1 MEACRQA
8 AQNNQSYFDSH
19 SKGSRLMPRFSC
31 CVAVALLLFVSFS
44 TQVSAAEPWP
54 LEKLSSPPAMKW
66 LDDSSPI
73 RSLTYENEK
82 FKGQTTDVFAF
93 YATPGTISGDASK
106 DKNLP
111 AVVLIHG
118 GGGTAFSQWVWLW
131 AKRGYAAIAMDLSG
145 RRPPAPKFDP
155 ETGELVS
162 GFSRPGDRT
171 RLERGGPEHGR
182 TEKFTNAGGDPTDD
196 WQNHSVPAVIRAHS
210 LIRSFKEVDP
220 ERTAVTGISWGG
232 YMTCLAASVDHRFKA
247 AVPVYGCGFLY
258 EGESVQRSAIDQL
271 SEEQRQF
278 WIETYD
284 PSAWLPKCLVP
295 ILFVNGT
302 NDIHY
307 TLPSYSR
314 SFGLVKGPKQIRIEV
329 KMRHSHQAGWA
340 PKEIDR
346 FIDHHLLGNPPLP
359 QLGKP
364 ENQDGSA
371 VASAV
376 SKTGIK
382 SAKLHFTTD
391 TGRLAERDW
400 SSVPAKI
407 EAGKI
412 SAPIPDKATIW
423 LLSVTDSEDAM
434 VSTDVVFVTP

>member
-1 MEACRQA
+1 M
-8 AQNNQSYFDSH
+8 S
-19 SKGSRLMPRFSC
+19 RFSLC
-31 CVAVALLLFVSFS
+31 VVAVVIFLPGKFTEHAL
-44 TQVSAAEPWP
+44 AADLWP
-54 LEKLSSPPAMKW
+54 LEKLSDPPAMKW

-93 YATPGTISGDASK
+93 YATPGTISGDLSK

-145 RRPPAPKFDP
+145 RRPPAPKFDQA
-155 ETGELVS
+155 TGELIS
-162 GFSRPGDRT
+162 GFSRPADRT

-182 TEKFTNAGGDPTDD
+182 TEKFTNVGGDPSDD

-210 LIRSFKEVDP
+210 LIRSFKEVDA

-232 YMTCLAASVDHRFKA
+232 YMTCIVASVDHRFKA

-258 EGESVQRSAIDQL
+258 EGESVQRPAIDAL
-271 SEEQRQF
+271 TPEQRTE
-278 WIETYD
+278 WIKNYD
-284 PSAWLPKCLVP
+284 PSAWLPKCQVP

-314 SFGLVKGPKQIRIEV
+314 SYGLVKSPKQIRIEV
-329 KMRHSHQAGWA
+329 KMRHGHQAGWA
-340 PKEIDR
+340 PKEIGR
-346 FIDHHLLGNPPLP
+346 FIDHHLLGKTPLP
-359 QLGKP
+359 QLGEP
-364 ENQDGSA
+364 ENRDGTA
-371 VASAV
+371 IASAI

-400 SSVPAKI
+400 SSVAAKI
-407 EAGKI
+407 EGDQV
-412 SAPIPDKATIW
+412 SAPIPDKAIIW

-434 VSTDVVFVTP
+434 VSTDVVFVAQ